1 MMTTRDR
8 QALVD
13 QLLDH
18 EGLRLRVYADS
29 LGIPTIGVGRN
40 LRDRGVTKDEALY
53 LLNNDID
60 ACIYDLASFP
70 WFVNL
75 DPIRQRALV
84 DLRFNLGPSK
94 LRGFTKML
102 SALALSDFVVASH
115 ELATSH
121 WAGQVQP
128 ARRERVLQMIRYG
141 IET

>member
-1 MMTTRDR
+1 MTSQDR
-8 QALVD
+8 KALVD

-18 EGLRLRVYADS
+18 EGLRLRVYNDS

-40 LRDRGVTKDEALY
+40 LRDRGITKDEALR
-53 LLNNDID
+53 LLDNDID
-60 ACIYDLASFP
+60 TCIYDLATLP

-102 SALALSDFVVASH
+102 SALASSDYDTATK
-115 ELATSH
+115 ELLASH
-121 WAGQVQP
+121 WADQVQP
-128 ARRERVLQMIRYG
+128 RRRDRIVRMLHDG
-141 IET
+141 VDA